1 MQEVIISQDK
11 QKNKIVALVE
21 NGKLV
26 EKYEERPEQKRLEG
40 NIYLGK
46 VENVLVGMQAA
57 FVDIGVEK
65 NTFIH
70 IKDIIPKVSNETGN
84 KNETLSKYNIKNYI
98 HTGMPILVQVKRD
111 STNKKGARV
120 STHITIPGRFVVLM
134 PNSEFITISK
144 KIEKDQ
150 ERKRLTDLAKSVL
163 SQGFGLII
171 RTSAEGKEKEL
182 IQKDIE
188 GVIQQYNEIIKKAK
202 TLEKSSNFN
211 PVALY
216 SNNGIVEKILTDII
230 DQDLQRII
238 TNNVEINKYVQKFLQ
253 DTRLESKVKLELK
266 QNENVL
272 NIYDIE
278 DQIEKSNNRK
288 IWLKCGG
295 FITIDKT
302 EALTAIDVN
311 SGKYVGSKDLEQT
324 VFTVNKEAT
333 IEIAKQLR
341 LRDIGGIIIIDYID
355 MEKKETKQKILEI
368 LEEHVKKDRSK
379 IQIVGFTPRGS
390 KHNNMHK
397 HARGENIMKKRVIAL
412 TMAALMAASLTACG
426 GSAKETT
433 AAAAADTTAAAKE
446 ESTAAES
453 TAAESKEAAGGKLVM
468 ATNAEFPPY
477 EFHDGDKIVGIDA
490 EIAQAIA
497 DELGM
502 ELEIEDIA
510 FDSIIPEI
518 VSGKADMA
526 LAGMT
531 VTEDRKA
538 SVDFSDTY
546 ATASQMIIVKEDSE
560 IAGPDDLK
568 GVTVGV
574 QLGTTGDIYVSD
586 LEADGTTV
594 ERYNKGF
601 EAVQA
606 LSQGKIDAV
615 VIDGEPAKTFVSE
628 TEGLKI
634 LDEAFTV
641 EEYAIAVKKGN
652 TELLDKVNGA
662 LETLKDNGT
671 LDEIVAKYIKAE

>member
-1 MQEVIISQDK
+1 MQEIIISLDNQN
-11 QKNKIVALVE
+11 NKIVALVE

-26 EKYEERPEQKRLEG
+26 EKYEERSKQKRLEG

-46 VENVLVGMQAA
+46 VENVLIGMQAA

-84 KNETLSKYNIKNYI
+84 KNEKLSKYDIKNYI

-120 STHITIPGRFVVLM
+120 STHIAIPGRFVVLM

-150 ERKRLTDLAKSVL
+150 ERNRLTDLAKGVL
-163 SQGFGLII
+163 PQGFGLII

-182 IQKDIE
+182 IQRDIAR
-188 GVIQQYNEIIKKAK
+188 VLQQYNEMIKKVK
-202 TLEKSSNFN
+202 TFEKSSNFN
-211 PVALY
+211 PIALY

-238 TNNVEINKYVQKFLQ
+238 TNNLDINKYVQKFLK
-253 DTRLESKVKLELK
+253 DSGLESKIKLELK

-272 NIYDIE
+272 SIYDIE

-368 LEEHVKKDRSK
+368 LEENVKKDRSK
-379 IQIVGFTPRGS
+379 IQIVGFTP
-390 KHNNMHK
+390 
-397 HARGENIMKKRVIAL
+397 L
-412 TMAALMAASLTACG
+412 DL
-426 GSAKETT
+426 
-433 AAAAADTTAAAKE
+433 
-446 ESTAAES
+446 
-453 TAAESKEAAGGKLVM
+453 
-468 ATNAEFPPY
+468 
-477 EFHDGDKIVGIDA
+477 
-490 EIAQAIA
+490 
-497 DELGM
+497 
-502 ELEIEDIA
+502 LEI
-510 FDSIIPEI
+510 
-518 VSGKADMA
+518 
-526 LAGMT
+526 T
-531 VTEDRKA
+531 RKHMC
-538 SVDFSDTY
+538 SND
-546 ATASQMIIVKEDSE
+546 
-560 IAGPDDLK
+560 
-568 GVTVGV
+568 
-574 QLGTTGDIYVSD
+574 
-586 LEADGTTV
+586 
-594 ERYNKGF
+594 
-601 EAVQA
+601 
-606 LSQGKIDAV
+606 
-615 VIDGEPAKTFVSE
+615 
-628 TEGLKI
+628 
-634 LDEAFTV
+634 
-641 EEYAIAVKKGN
+641 
-652 TELLDKVNGA
+652 
-662 LETLKDNGT
+662 
-671 LDEIVAKYIKAE
+671 